1 MKKKS
6 GQFFLSLLGFLFAFT
21 VFADGSK
28 QPRFSVTYNPLQTA
42 GFLAGSALVS
52 ALERK
57 VLFLPLHF
65 DAYLDMKD
73 WLSLSLGLVYRY
85 KDLKSPNKPLYSSG
99 EVSYDRVGT
108 NHHELFLTAGPR
120 FTPFK
125 TGLKGFYLSIRAG
138 IGTAISPVYFN
149 ISSVL
154 QPETGYTFMFGNP
167 GFTLTLG
174 AGVMLHMP
182 VYQNLPLLNPKMCTS
197 TAIIS
202 STRNENV
209 ETCFRA
215 SQTIDRV
222 TPIANLGL
230 GFNW

>member
-1 MKKKS
+1 MKRNQ
-6 GQFFLSLLGFLFAFT
+6 GELICLFFLFAFT
-21 VFADGSK
+21 ALANQNK
-28 QPRFSVTYNPLQTA
+28 QATFSMTYNPLQTA

-65 DAYLDMKD
+65 DAYVEMKD

-85 KDLKSPNKPLYSSG
+85 KDLKNSNGPLFRNS
-99 EVSYDRVGT
+99 EVSYSRVQT

-120 FTPFK
+120 FTPLK
-125 TGLKGFYLSIRAG
+125 TGLKGFYVSLRAG

-149 ISSVL
+149 VSTVL
-154 QPETGYTFMFGNP
+154 QPEVGYTFMFGNP
-167 GFTLTLG
+167 GFTLNLG
-174 AGVMLHMP
+174 AGAMLHTP
-182 VYQNLPLLNPKMCTS
+182 VYQNLPLLNPKMCS
-197 TAIIS
+197 SVCIIS
-202 STRNENV
+202 PTQNDCSEHCVRS
-209 ETCFRA
+209 RY
-215 SQTIDRV
+215 TIDRV

>member
-1 MKKKS
+1 
-6 GQFFLSLLGFLFAFT
+6 
-21 VFADGSK
+21 
-28 QPRFSVTYNPLQTA
+28 
-42 GFLAGSALVS
+42 
-52 ALERK
+52 
-57 VLFLPLHF
+57 
-65 DAYLDMKD
+65 
-73 WLSLSLGLVYRY
+73 
-85 KDLKSPNKPLYSSG
+85 
-99 EVSYDRVGT
+99 
-108 NHHELFLTAGPR
+108 
-120 FTPFK
+120 
-125 TGLKGFYLSIRAG
+125 
-138 IGTAISPVYFN
+138 
-149 ISSVL
+149 
-154 QPETGYTFMFGNP
+154 MFGNP

-215 SQTIDRV
+215 SQTIDSV